1 MASNNN
7 TPIVI
12 VPDEG
17 KFLTQAAD
25 VEILNRIIATTIVL
39 GKNDTRSNWIEI
51 DQAQADEYMALK
63 EKEMEERRARVAFV
77 ASSGGHLEEIAKLKM
92 IEAKYEPKSS
102 SMTKRPVMLSGSSRY
117 E

>member
-7 TPIVI
+7 TPIVV

-25 VEILNRIIATTIVL
+25 VEILDRIIASTIVL

-63 EKEMEERRARVAFV
+63 EKEIEERRKAEEEA
-77 ASSGGHLEEIAKLKM
+77 HL
-92 IEAKYEPKSS
+92 
-102 SMTKRPVMLSGSSRY
+102 TKVNNKRLTH
-117 E
+117 

>member
-1 MASNNN
+1 MESNNN

-12 VPDEG
+12 VPDKG

-25 VEILNRIIATTIVL
+25 VEILDRIIASTIVL

-63 EKEMEERRARVAFV
+63 EKAREERRKAEEEA
-77 ASSGGHLEEIAKLKM
+77 HL
-92 IEAKYEPKSS
+92 
-102 SMTKRPVMLSGSSRY
+102 TKENNKRLTH
-117 E
+117 

>member
-7 TPIVI
+7 TPIVV

-25 VEILNRIIATTIVL
+25 VEILDRIIASTIVL

-51 DQAQADEYMALK
+51 DQAQADEYMTLK
-63 EKEMEERRARVAFV
+63 EKAREERRKAEEEAR
-77 ASSGGHLEEIAKLKM
+77 LTEKNN
-92 IEAKYEPKSS
+92 
-102 SMTKRPVMLSGSSRY
+102 KRLTH
-117 E
+117 

>member
-1 MASNNN
+1 MESNNN

-25 VEILNRIIATTIVL
+25 VEILDRIIASTIVL

-63 EKEMEERRARVAFV
+63 EKEIEERRKAEEEAR
-77 ASSGGHLEEIAKLKM
+77 L
-92 IEAKYEPKSS
+92 
-102 SMTKRPVMLSGSSRY
+102 TKVNNKRLTH
-117 E
+117 

>member
-7 TPIVI
+7 TPIVV

-25 VEILNRIIATTIVL
+25 VEILDRIIASTIVL

-63 EKEMEERRARVAFV
+63 EKEIEERRKAEEEAR
-77 ASSGGHLEEIAKLKM
+77 L
-92 IEAKYEPKSS
+92 
-102 SMTKRPVMLSGSSRY
+102 TKENNKRLTH
-117 E
+117 

>member
-7 TPIVI
+7 TPIVV

-25 VEILNRIIATTIVL
+25 VEILDRIIASTIVL

-51 DQAQADEYMALK
+51 DQAQADEYKALK
-63 EKEMEERRARVAFV
+63 EKAREERRKAEEEAR
-77 ASSGGHLEEIAKLKM
+77 L
-92 IEAKYEPKSS
+92 
-102 SMTKRPVMLSGSSRY
+102 TKENNKRLTH
-117 E
+117 

>member
-1 MASNNN
+1 MESNNN
-7 TPIVI
+7 TPIVV

-25 VEILNRIIATTIVL
+25 VEILDRIIATTIVL

-63 EKEMEERRARVAFV
+63 EKEIEERRKAEEEAR
-77 ASSGGHLEEIAKLKM
+77 L
-92 IEAKYEPKSS
+92 
-102 SMTKRPVMLSGSSRY
+102 TKENNKRLTH
-117 E
+117 

>member
-25 VEILNRIIATTIVL
+25 VEILDRIIASTIVL

-51 DQAQADEYMALK
+51 DQAQADEYRALK
-63 EKEMEERRARVAFV
+63 EKEIEERRKAEEEAR
-77 ASSGGHLEEIAKLKM
+77 L
-92 IEAKYEPKSS
+92 
-102 SMTKRPVMLSGSSRY
+102 TKENNKRLTH
-117 E
+117 

>member
-1 MASNNN
+1 MGSNNN
-7 TPIVI
+7 TPIVV

-25 VEILNRIIATTIVL
+25 VEILDRIIASTIVL

-63 EKEMEERRARVAFV
+63 EKEIEERRKAEEGAR
-77 ASSGGHLEEIAKLKM
+77 LTEKN
-92 IEAKYEPKSS
+92 
-102 SMTKRPVMLSGSSRY
+102 TKRLTH
-117 E
+117 

>member
-1 MASNNN
+1 MESNNN

-25 VEILNRIIATTIVL
+25 VEILDRIIASTIVL

-63 EKEMEERRARVAFV
+63 EKEIEERRKAEEGAR
-77 ASSGGHLEEIAKLKM
+77 LTEKN
-92 IEAKYEPKSS
+92 
-102 SMTKRPVMLSGSSRY
+102 TKRLTH
-117 E
+117 

>member
-1 MASNNN
+1 MESNNN

-25 VEILNRIIATTIVL
+25 VEILDRIIASTIVL

-63 EKEMEERRARVAFV
+63 EKEIEERRKAEEEAR
-77 ASSGGHLEEIAKLKM
+77 L
-92 IEAKYEPKSS
+92 
-102 SMTKRPVMLSGSSRY
+102 TKENNKRLTH
-117 E
+117 